1 MTEVLIVLSF
11 AAFFAFLSAACG
23 GNGPL
28 PIRGRLA
35 EVLYGAAYAV
45 PLVLLGSYVEA
56 AVAAIVGIAFKVT
69 GHGQYFDLGTWKK
82 QSDRRQ
88 FVDPLVELFFGP
100 DPNWTTDGEGNRW
113 RDFCGLTIT
122 GIGVGI
128 GLGVGLLL
136 TGHYIEALV
145 IVLTAGLKGVAY
157 LIGWALVGF
166 ESDKKNWWYPPTATG
181 EILTGFF
188 GGLGLAWVFWR
199 FFTFV

>member
-1 MTEVLIVLSF
+1 MFEILFCALIF
-11 AAFFAFLSAACG
+11 ALLSAACG

-28 PIRGRLA
+28 PIRGRIA
-35 EVLYGAAYAV
+35 EVLYGAVYAV
-45 PLVLLGSYVEA
+45 PLVLLGSYIAA
-56 AVAAIVGIAFKVT
+56 AVAAVVGVAFKIT

-100 DPNWTTDGEGNRW
+100 DPNWKKDGEGNRW

-128 GLGVGLLL
+128 GLGVGLIL
-136 TGHYIEALV
+136 TGHFIEALV

-157 LIGWALVGF
+157 LIGWASVGF
-166 ESDKKNWWYPPTATG
+166 KNDPKSWKIPPTLIG
-181 EILTGFF
+181 EYLTGFF
-188 GGLGLAWVFWR
+188 GGAGLAWAVLG
-199 FFTFV
+199 VM